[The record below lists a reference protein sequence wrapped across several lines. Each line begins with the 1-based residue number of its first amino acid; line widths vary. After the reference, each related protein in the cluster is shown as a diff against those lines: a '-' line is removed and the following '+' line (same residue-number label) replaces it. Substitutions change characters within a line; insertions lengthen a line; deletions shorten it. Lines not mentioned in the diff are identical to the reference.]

1 MENVFDVLLAC
12 LDFYK
17 HVASSLSNYDTIDY
31 RKPCCSCQL
40 DNFQSAFFAVV
51 IVLLQVFTKIK
62 RSKQTKVRQN
72 SLFFRLRRSGPGFL
86 WKPFTGLAK
95 THFGA
100 TTCIYMLYKTSWRQI
115 KNICQKQW
123 HNWRLETPIIH
134 HNIERV
140 IRYEILMLLVT
151 KPALRH

>member
-40 DNFQSAFFAVV
+40 DNFQSAFFCCCDSTVAG
-51 IVLLQVFTKIK
+51 IHKNK
-62 RSKQTKVRQN
+62 KKQTNK
-72 SLFFRLRRSGPGFL
+72 SMPKLTFFRLRRSGPGFL